1 MKARTILLTITVI
14 TLIAFPFAASAQQG
28 PGDCDGTGPHGP
40 KMMGDPSGPGGT
52 VGGFGGEGL
61 LRMLPRLADRID
73 LSQAQSDQI
82 QAIVDAQRPALEAL
96 RDQAAANR
104 NAFRDSHELGDFNET
119 EYREHFETQAQLHV
133 EMQLLGAATVA
144 QVWDVLTPGQQ
155 QQVLDLLELM
165 GPGHR
170 GGNRFGGGKRLGQ

>member
-1 MKARTILLTITVI
+1 MNARTLLLTITVI

-40 KMMGDPSGPGGT
+40 KMMGGPGGP
-52 VGGFGGEGL
+52 GGAEGHGL
-61 LRMLPRLADRID
+61 LRMLPRIADKIG
-73 LSQAQSDQI
+73 LSDTQQDQI
-82 QAIVDAQRPALEAL
+82 QAIVDAQAPALEAL

-104 NAFRDSHELGDFNET
+104 DAFRDSHDIGDFNET

-144 QVWDVLTPGQQ
+144 QVWDVLTPEQQ

-170 GGNRFGGGKRLGQ
+170 GGTRFGGGKRLGQ